1 MINELKEDVIKFLKQ
16 NSKIVNPYTTEIFVF
31 YLIYLKYLCDTNVYK
46 YEEVI
51 NNETLSDILPTDN
64 YSLKK
69 KLNNDNIQLNKLL
82 RNISTIDAKK
92 LMLEYINLYD
102 NNLPIYDENKERLL
116 IKYDSILRPTD
127 LSNYDITGK
136 TTYIVNKEVY
146 YEYFN
151 IVDKILGVNNK
162 YLKEEE
168 IDFSKYQELCIVD
181 SRPKYR
187 YIKENNIYD
196 DIHKYINKVDK
207 VILYTKYSKISNFK
221 EGRYLL
227 SHLKDVILYGDKAIL
242 IFVKNSEEISII
254 NYDTDKIK
262 TIDKL
267 KSIVNNNKKQKGILI
282 KTNKDEILDNNSRI
296 GFSLYELDK
305 NSEIKDINK
314 IVDENTEL
322 LEELNRINS
331 TVEEEINKL
340 LNR

>member
-51 NNETLSDILPTDN
+51 NNETLYDILPTDN

-69 KLNNDNIQLNKLL
+69 KLNKDEIQLNKLL

-92 LMLEYINLYD
+92 LMLEYINLY
-102 NNLPIYDENKERLL
+102 NSTLPIYDENKERLL

-136 TTYIVNKEVY
+136 TTYIVNKEIY
-146 YEYFN
+146 YEYFK

-162 YLKEEE
+162 YLKDEE
-168 IDFSKYQELCIVD
+168 IDFSKYQELCVID

-227 SHLKDVILYGDKAIL
+227 NYLKDVILYGDKAIL
-242 IFVKNSEEISII
+242 IFVKNTEEISII
-254 NYDTDKIK
+254 NYDSDKIK

-305 NSEIKDINK
+305 NNEIKDINK

>member
-51 NNETLSDILPTDN
+51 NNETLYDILPTDN

-69 KLNNDNIQLNKLL
+69 KLNRDEIQLNKLL

-92 LMLEYINLYD
+92 LMLEYINLY
-102 NNLPIYDENKERLL
+102 NSTLPIYDENKERLL

-136 TTYIVNKEVY
+136 TTYIVNKEIY
-146 YEYFN
+146 YEYFK

-162 YLKEEE
+162 YLREEE
-168 IDFSKYQELCIVD
+168 IDFSKYQELCVID

-187 YIKENNIYD
+187 YIKEKNIYD

-221 EGRYLL
+221 EGRFLL
-227 SHLKDVILYGDKAIL
+227 NHLKDVILYGDKAIL
-242 IFVKNSEEISII
+242 IFVKNTEEVSII
-254 NYDTDKIK
+254 NYDIDKIK

-267 KSIVNNNKKQKGILI
+267 KSIVNNNKKQKSILI

-305 NSEIKDINK
+305 NNEIKDINK